1 VWNVRGGGLYACGFA
16 VTFAVLEAGSFIE
29 DFKEIGLLLDG
40 QVFAFILNF
49 IIDSFQNTLQAFMWP
64 VNIVQLAPPFGAIG
78 LGLAFW
84 LFPTYVKKHVEA
96 WLFDPEELAKID
108 ENGRST

>member
-1 VWNVRGGGLYACGFA
+1 
-16 VTFAVLEAGSFIE
+16 VTFIVLEAGSFIE

-40 QVFAFILNF
+40 QVIDFILNF

-64 VNIVQLAPPFGAIG
+64 VNIVQIAPPFGAIG

-84 LFPTYVKKHVEA
+84 LFPTYVKRHIEA
-96 WLFDPEELAKID
+96 WLLADDD
-108 ENGRST
+108 EGEHPDTSVE